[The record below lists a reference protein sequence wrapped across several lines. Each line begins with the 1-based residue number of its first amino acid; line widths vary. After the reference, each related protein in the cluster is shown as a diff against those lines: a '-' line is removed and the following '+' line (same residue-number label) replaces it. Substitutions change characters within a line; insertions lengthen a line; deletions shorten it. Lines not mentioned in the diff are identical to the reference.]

1 MYGTVARM
9 RVKPGMES
17 KLIELGKSED
27 SVGMPGYVG
36 QCVYKLDDSPDTYM
50 VAVVFESREAYRANA
65 ESSEQHQRYL
75 EMRELLA
82 EDPEWFDGE
91 VVHAYMRPRS

>member
-1 MYGTVARM
+1 
-9 RVKPGMES
+9 
-17 KLIELGKSED
+17 
-27 SVGMPGYVG
+27 
-36 QCVYKLDDSPDTYM
+36 M